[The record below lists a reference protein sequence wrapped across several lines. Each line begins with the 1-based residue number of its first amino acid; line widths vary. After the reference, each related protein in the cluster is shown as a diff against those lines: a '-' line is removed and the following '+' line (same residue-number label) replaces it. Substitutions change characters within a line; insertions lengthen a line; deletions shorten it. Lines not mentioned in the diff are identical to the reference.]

1 MELKILGSICFLEAV
16 GTVGKH
22 YGISFG
28 SRNLPGRNKFAD
40 SIYSLSGNG
49 KKHIRKYVRSVSVKF
64 GSRIESVRNVD
75 TFFKKGCLKNS

>member
-16 GTVGKH
+16 GTVGNIMGYH
-22 YGISFG
+22 LGAGICLAG
-28 SRNLPGRNKFAD
+28 T
-40 SIYSLSGNG
+40 SLLTVYTVYLGME
-49 KKHIRKYVRSVSVKF
+49 KHIRKYVRSVSVKF